1 MQQQAESVLASPPQA
16 PGLLE
21 EQALLFSLSVTASNL
36 HTGVSHSFLPDT
48 GLPLSSLAP
57 QVEPRGVLGLLLQ
70 FPSIPSKQHP
80 FRQVQCLEPVGWGL
94 LSEPH
99 LSWLGALP
107 ALQFLPQHR
116 KWFCPASSPALTFF
130 DF

>member
-70 FPSIPSKQHP
+70 FPLHP
-80 FRQVQCLEPVGWGL
+80 FEATPFQAGAVPGACG
-94 LSEPH
+94 
-99 LSWLGALP
+99 LGAP
-107 ALQFLPQHR
+107 V
-116 KWFCPASSPALTFF
+116 
-130 DF
+130 